1 MYQIRPDD
9 YAAFRCLAGA
19 CPQTCCAAW
28 EIVVDPDAQDAYLRL
43 QHPLAAKLRRVLRV
57 DSEGDTYFAQ
67 TDGRCPF
74 LCADGLCELQRTLG
88 EQSLCRTCRDFP
100 RWEVLLCDRVEQGLS
115 PACPEAARRL
125 LERSVPLRFTSMLLP
140 DDGYVP
146 GARERR
152 LTAAVTAVRD
162 RILALLARPGRTAYA
177 NLAAAVLLVLV
188 LSATVLVTV
197 SPQVQADITRWVAEQ
212 TGNVL
217 DFQFRGDS
225 PAQPIP
231 QYQITALPEGYVETE
246 RTDALDAG
254 NVTYKNSDGDMIL
267 LDYAYMQD
275 GALHRIILNDTDTMS
290 DIRVSGMPGKLILST
305 EEKNFNRIL
314 WIDAAQN
321 LQFTI
326 TAAAEE
332 SVIIAMAESVSLYD
346 PTK

>member
-1 MYQIRPDD
+1 MTDQELDQMMRRALLD
-9 YAAFRCLAGA
+9 AAAQEAEAL
-19 CPQTCCAAW
+19 PQEPPELSPRHGRSMRAM
-28 EIVVDPDAQDAYLRL
+28 LRD
-43 QHPLAAKLRRVLRV
+43 PLAWARSRRRPALR
-57 DSEGDTYFAQ
+57 T
-67 TDGRCPF
+67 
-74 LCADGLCELQRTLG
+74 
-88 EQSLCRTCRDFP
+88 
-100 RWEVLLCDRVEQGLS
+100 
-115 PACPEAARRL
+115 AARHAA
-125 LERSVPLRFTSMLLP
+125 
-140 DDGYVP
+140 
-146 GARERR
+146 ARH
-152 LTAAVTAVRD
+152 
-162 RILALLARPGRTAYA
+162 
-177 NLAAAVLLVLV
+177 AAAVLLVLV
-188 LSATVLVTV
+188 LSAAVLVTV
-197 SPQVQADITRWVAEQ
+197 SPRARADITRWVAEQ

-254 NVTYKNSDGDMIL
+254 NVTYKNSDGDTIL

-290 DIRVSGMPGKLILST
+290 DIRVSGMPGKLIIST
-305 EEKNFNRIL
+305 EEKSFDCIL

>member
-1 MYQIRPDD
+1 MTDQELDQMMRRALLD
-9 YAAFRCLAGA
+9 AAAQEAEAL
-19 CPQTCCAAW
+19 PQEPPELSPRHGRSMRAM
-28 EIVVDPDAQDAYLRL
+28 LRD
-43 QHPLAAKLRRVLRV
+43 PLAWARSRRRPALR
-57 DSEGDTYFAQ
+57 T
-67 TDGRCPF
+67 
-74 LCADGLCELQRTLG
+74 
-88 EQSLCRTCRDFP
+88 
-100 RWEVLLCDRVEQGLS
+100 
-115 PACPEAARRL
+115 AARH
-125 LERSVPLRFTSMLLP
+125 
-140 DDGYVP
+140 
-146 GARERR
+146 
-152 LTAAVTAVRD
+152 
-162 RILALLARPGRTAYA
+162 
-177 NLAAAVLLVLV
+177 AAAVLLVLV
-188 LSATVLVTV
+188 LSAAVLVTV

-246 RTDALDAG
+246 RTDSFGAG

-275 GALHRIILNDTDTMS
+275 GASSRFVLNDTDTMS

-305 EEKNFNRIL
+305 EEKNFDCIL

-326 TAAAEE
+326 SAAAEE

>member
-1 MYQIRPDD
+1 MTDQKLDQMLRRALLN
-9 YAAFRCLAGA
+9 AAAQEAEAL
-19 CPQTCCAAW
+19 PQEPPELSPRHGRSMRAM
-28 EIVVDPDAQDAYLRL
+28 LRD
-43 QHPLAAKLRRVLRV
+43 PLAWARSRRRPALR
-57 DSEGDTYFAQ
+57 T
-67 TDGRCPF
+67 
-74 LCADGLCELQRTLG
+74 
-88 EQSLCRTCRDFP
+88 
-100 RWEVLLCDRVEQGLS
+100 
-115 PACPEAARRL
+115 AARHAA
-125 LERSVPLRFTSMLLP
+125 
-140 DDGYVP
+140 
-146 GARERR
+146 ARH
-152 LTAAVTAVRD
+152 
-162 RILALLARPGRTAYA
+162 
-177 NLAAAVLLVLV
+177 AAAVLLVLV
-188 LSATVLVTV
+188 LSAAVLVTV
-197 SPQVQADITRWVAEQ
+197 SPQVRADITRWVAEQ

-290 DIRVSGMPGKLILST
+290 DIRVSGMPGKLIIST
-305 EEKNFNRIL
+305 EEKSFDCIL

-326 TAAAEE
+326 TAVAEE

>member
-1 MYQIRPDD
+1 MTDQELDQMLRRALLD
-9 YAAFRCLAGA
+9 AAAQEAEAL
-19 CPQTCCAAW
+19 PQEPPELSPRHGRSMRAM
-28 EIVVDPDAQDAYLRL
+28 LRD
-43 QHPLAAKLRRVLRV
+43 PLAWARSRRRPALR
-57 DSEGDTYFAQ
+57 T
-67 TDGRCPF
+67 
-74 LCADGLCELQRTLG
+74 
-88 EQSLCRTCRDFP
+88 
-100 RWEVLLCDRVEQGLS
+100 
-115 PACPEAARRL
+115 AARHAA
-125 LERSVPLRFTSMLLP
+125 
-140 DDGYVP
+140 
-146 GARERR
+146 ARH
-152 LTAAVTAVRD
+152 
-162 RILALLARPGRTAYA
+162 
-177 NLAAAVLLVLV
+177 AAAVLLVLV
-188 LSATVLVTV
+188 LSAAVLVTV
-197 SPQVQADITRWVAEQ
+197 SPQARADITRWVAEQ

-231 QYQITALPEGYVETE
+231 QYQITDLPEGYVETE

-305 EEKNFNRIL
+305 EEKSFDCIL

>member
-1 MYQIRPDD
+1 MTDQELDQMMRRALLD
-9 YAAFRCLAGA
+9 AAAQEAEAL
-19 CPQTCCAAW
+19 PQEPPELSPRHGRSMRAM
-28 EIVVDPDAQDAYLRL
+28 LRD
-43 QHPLAAKLRRVLRV
+43 PLAWARSRRRPALR
-57 DSEGDTYFAQ
+57 T
-67 TDGRCPF
+67 
-74 LCADGLCELQRTLG
+74 
-88 EQSLCRTCRDFP
+88 
-100 RWEVLLCDRVEQGLS
+100 
-115 PACPEAARRL
+115 AARHAA
-125 LERSVPLRFTSMLLP
+125 
-140 DDGYVP
+140 
-146 GARERR
+146 ARH
-152 LTAAVTAVRD
+152 
-162 RILALLARPGRTAYA
+162 
-177 NLAAAVLLVLV
+177 AAAVLLVLV
-188 LSATVLVTV
+188 LVLSAAVLVTV

-246 RTDALDAG
+246 RTDSFAAG

-275 GALHRIILNDTDTMS
+275 GASSRFVLNDTDTMS
-290 DIRVSGMPGKLILST
+290 DIRVSGMPGKMILST
-305 EEKNFNRIL
+305 EEKSFDCIL

>member
-1 MYQIRPDD
+1 MTDQELDQMMRRALLD
-9 YAAFRCLAGA
+9 AAAQEAEAL
-19 CPQTCCAAW
+19 PQEPPELSPRHGRSMRAM
-28 EIVVDPDAQDAYLRL
+28 LRD
-43 QHPLAAKLRRVLRV
+43 PLAWARSRRRPALR
-57 DSEGDTYFAQ
+57 T
-67 TDGRCPF
+67 
-74 LCADGLCELQRTLG
+74 
-88 EQSLCRTCRDFP
+88 
-100 RWEVLLCDRVEQGLS
+100 
-115 PACPEAARRL
+115 AARHAA
-125 LERSVPLRFTSMLLP
+125 
-140 DDGYVP
+140 
-146 GARERR
+146 ARH
-152 LTAAVTAVRD
+152 
-162 RILALLARPGRTAYA
+162 
-177 NLAAAVLLVLV
+177 AAAVLLVLV
-188 LSATVLVTV
+188 LSAAVLVTV
-197 SPQVQADITRWVAEQ
+197 SPRARADITRWVAEQ

-246 RTDALDAG
+246 RTDAFAAG

-267 LDYAYMQD
+267 LSYTYMHD
-275 GALHRIILNDTDTMS
+275 GALHRFILNDTDTMS

-305 EEKNFNRIL
+305 EEKSFDCIL

>member
-1 MYQIRPDD
+1 MTDQELD
-9 YAAFRCLAGA
+9 
-19 CPQTCCAAW
+19 QMM
-28 EIVVDPDAQDAYLRL
+28 
-43 QHPLAAKLRRVLRV
+43 RRVLL
-57 DSEGDTYFAQ
+57 DAAAQ
-67 TDGRCPF
+67 EAEALPQ
-74 LCADGLCELQRTLG
+74 EPP
-88 EQSLCRTCRDFP
+88 E
-100 RWEVLLCDRVEQGLS
+100 LS
-115 PACPEAARRL
+115 PRHGRSMRAMLRDPLAWARSRRRPALRTAARHAA
-125 LERSVPLRFTSMLLP
+125 
-140 DDGYVP
+140 
-146 GARERR
+146 ARH
-152 LTAAVTAVRD
+152 
-162 RILALLARPGRTAYA
+162 
-177 NLAAAVLLVLV
+177 AAAVLLVLV
-188 LSATVLVTV
+188 LSAAVLVTV
-197 SPQVQADITRWVAEQ
+197 SPQVRADITRWVAEQ

-254 NVTYKNSDGDMIL
+254 NVTYKNSDGDTIL

-275 GALHRIILNDTDTMS
+275 GALHRFILNDTDTMS

-305 EEKNFNRIL
+305 EEKSFDCIL

>member
-1 MYQIRPDD
+1 MTDQELDQMMRRALLD
-9 YAAFRCLAGA
+9 AAAQEAEAL
-19 CPQTCCAAW
+19 PQEPPELSPRHGRSMRAM
-28 EIVVDPDAQDAYLRL
+28 LRD
-43 QHPLAAKLRRVLRV
+43 PLAWARSRRRPALR
-57 DSEGDTYFAQ
+57 T
-67 TDGRCPF
+67 
-74 LCADGLCELQRTLG
+74 
-88 EQSLCRTCRDFP
+88 
-100 RWEVLLCDRVEQGLS
+100 
-115 PACPEAARRL
+115 AARH
-125 LERSVPLRFTSMLLP
+125 
-140 DDGYVP
+140 
-146 GARERR
+146 
-152 LTAAVTAVRD
+152 
-162 RILALLARPGRTAYA
+162 
-177 NLAAAVLLVLV
+177 AAA
-188 LSATVLVTV
+188 AVLVTV
-197 SPQVQADITRWVAEQ
+197 SPQVRADITRWVAEQ

>member
-1 MYQIRPDD
+1 MTDQELDQMMRRALLD
-9 YAAFRCLAGA
+9 AAAQEAEAL
-19 CPQTCCAAW
+19 PQEPPELSPRHGRSMRAM
-28 EIVVDPDAQDAYLRL
+28 LRD
-43 QHPLAAKLRRVLRV
+43 PLAWARSRRRPALR
-57 DSEGDTYFAQ
+57 T
-67 TDGRCPF
+67 
-74 LCADGLCELQRTLG
+74 
-88 EQSLCRTCRDFP
+88 
-100 RWEVLLCDRVEQGLS
+100 
-115 PACPEAARRL
+115 AARHAA
-125 LERSVPLRFTSMLLP
+125 
-140 DDGYVP
+140 
-146 GARERR
+146 ARH
-152 LTAAVTAVRD
+152 
-162 RILALLARPGRTAYA
+162 
-177 NLAAAVLLVLV
+177 AAAVLLVLV
-188 LSATVLVTV
+188 LSAAVLVTV
-197 SPQVQADITRWVAEQ
+197 SPQVRADITRWVAEQ

-305 EEKNFNRIL
+305 EEKSFDCIL

-326 TAAAEE
+326 TAVAEE

>member
-1 MYQIRPDD
+1 MTDQELDQMMRRALLD
-9 YAAFRCLAGA
+9 AAAQEAEAL
-19 CPQTCCAAW
+19 PQEPPELSPRHGRSMRAM
-28 EIVVDPDAQDAYLRL
+28 LRD
-43 QHPLAAKLRRVLRV
+43 PLAWARSRRRPALR
-57 DSEGDTYFAQ
+57 T
-67 TDGRCPF
+67 
-74 LCADGLCELQRTLG
+74 
-88 EQSLCRTCRDFP
+88 
-100 RWEVLLCDRVEQGLS
+100 
-115 PACPEAARRL
+115 AARH
-125 LERSVPLRFTSMLLP
+125 
-140 DDGYVP
+140 
-146 GARERR
+146 
-152 LTAAVTAVRD
+152 
-162 RILALLARPGRTAYA
+162 
-177 NLAAAVLLVLV
+177 AAAVLLVLV
-188 LSATVLVTV
+188 LSAAVLVTV
-197 SPQVQADITRWVAEQ
+197 SPQVRADITRWVAEQ

-217 DFQFRGDS
+217 DFQFRSDS

-290 DIRVSGMPGKLILST
+290 DIRVSGMPGKLILSA

>member
-1 MYQIRPDD
+1 MTDQELDQMMRRALLD
-9 YAAFRCLAGA
+9 ATAQEAEAL
-19 CPQTCCAAW
+19 PQEPPELSPRHGRSMRAM
-28 EIVVDPDAQDAYLRL
+28 LRD
-43 QHPLAAKLRRVLRV
+43 PLAWARSRRRPALR
-57 DSEGDTYFAQ
+57 T
-67 TDGRCPF
+67 
-74 LCADGLCELQRTLG
+74 
-88 EQSLCRTCRDFP
+88 
-100 RWEVLLCDRVEQGLS
+100 
-115 PACPEAARRL
+115 AARHAA
-125 LERSVPLRFTSMLLP
+125 
-140 DDGYVP
+140 
-146 GARERR
+146 ARH
-152 LTAAVTAVRD
+152 
-162 RILALLARPGRTAYA
+162 
-177 NLAAAVLLVLV
+177 AAAVLLVLV
-188 LSATVLVTV
+188 LSAAVLVTV
-197 SPQVQADITRWVAEQ
+197 SPQVRADITRWVAEQ

-290 DIRVSGMPGKLILST
+290 DIRVSGMPGKLIIST
-305 EEKNFNRIL
+305 EEKSFDCIL

-326 TAAAEE
+326 TAVAEE

>member
-1 MYQIRPDD
+1 MTDQELDQMMRRALLD
-9 YAAFRCLAGA
+9 AAAQEAEAL
-19 CPQTCCAAW
+19 PQEPPELSPRHGRSMRAM
-28 EIVVDPDAQDAYLRL
+28 LRD
-43 QHPLAAKLRRVLRV
+43 PLAWARSRRRPALR
-57 DSEGDTYFAQ
+57 T
-67 TDGRCPF
+67 
-74 LCADGLCELQRTLG
+74 
-88 EQSLCRTCRDFP
+88 
-100 RWEVLLCDRVEQGLS
+100 
-115 PACPEAARRL
+115 AARHAA
-125 LERSVPLRFTSMLLP
+125 
-140 DDGYVP
+140 
-146 GARERR
+146 ARH
-152 LTAAVTAVRD
+152 
-162 RILALLARPGRTAYA
+162 
-177 NLAAAVLLVLV
+177 AAAVLLVLV
-188 LSATVLVTV
+188 LSAAVLVTV
-197 SPQVQADITRWVAEQ
+197 SPQARADITRWVAEQ

-254 NVTYKNSDGDMIL
+254 NVTYKNSDGDTIL

-290 DIRVSGMPGKLILST
+290 DIRVSGMPGKLIIST
-305 EEKNFNRIL
+305 EEKSFDCIL